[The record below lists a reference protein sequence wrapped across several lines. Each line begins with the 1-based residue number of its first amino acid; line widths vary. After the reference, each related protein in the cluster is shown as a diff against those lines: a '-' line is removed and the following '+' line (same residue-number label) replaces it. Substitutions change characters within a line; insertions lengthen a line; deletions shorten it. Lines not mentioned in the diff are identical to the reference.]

1 MKKITRRNFLALT
14 AATGTAIA
22 LSACSEE
29 TTTTST
35 ASSASTA
42 DAADTAE
49 ETVSAVEY
57 KVGIVNWV
65 DHASLNQIVSSIEGQ
80 LDALSAASGG
90 AYTFNYADFASNAQ
104 ADSTVL
110 NQIGAD
116 LLADDIDL
124 IISIATPVAAVMQTV
139 IEDTDV
145 PMIYAAVSDPET
157 SGLTGN
163 DMITGASDALNTD
176 AIMDLIL
183 ATVPD
188 ASVIGLLYDLS
199 QDSSLSAIADA
210 KAYCDAN
217 GLSYIEKNG
226 TTTGEV
232 MLAADTLIAAGV
244 DAIFTPSD
252 NTVMTAE
259 LSIYETFIDAGVPH
273 FGGADSF
280 ALNGAFCGYGVDY
293 AQLGVAT
300 ADIAAQILCDGT
312 SPADI
317 PFVTFDNGL
326 ATVNTE
332 TCADLGYDLE
342 EIKTAFAP
350 YCTEFLETVTDV
362 EFE

>member
-1 MKKITRRNFLALT
+1 MKKITRRSFLALT
-14 AATGTAIA
+14 TASAAA
-22 LSACSEE
+22 LALTACSEE
-29 TTTTST
+29 STTTTTTST
-35 ASSASTA
+35 STSTDAANTETAA
-42 DAADTAE
+42 DA
-49 ETVSAVEY
+49 VVY

-80 LDALSAASGG
+80 LDALAAASGG
-90 AYTFNYADFASNAQ
+90 AYTFNYADFAANAN
-104 ADSTVL
+104 ADATTL

-116 LLADDIDL
+116 LLADDVDAIVA
-124 IISIATPVAAVMQTV
+124 IASPVAAVMQTV

-145 PMIYAAVSDPET
+145 PVIYAAVSDPET

-163 DMITGASDALNTD
+163 PMITGASDALNTD
-176 AIMDLIL
+176 AIMNLIL

-188 ASVIGLLYDLS
+188 ATIVGLLYDLS
-199 QDSSLSAIADA
+199 QDSSLQAIADA

-217 GLSYIEKNG
+217 GLSYVEKNG

-232 MLAADTLIAAGV
+232 MLAAETLVAAGV

-259 LSIYETFIDAGVPH
+259 LSIYETFIDAGIPH

-280 ALNGAFCGYGVDY
+280 ALNGALCGYGVDY

-300 ADIAAQILCDGT
+300 ADIVAQVLVDGT
-312 SPADI
+312 SPEDI
-317 PFVTFDNGL
+317 PYMTFDNGL

-332 TCADLGYDLE
+332 TCDALGYDLDD
-342 EIKTAFAP
+342 IKTAFEP
-350 YCTEFLETVTDV
+350 YCTEFLETVTDI

>member
-14 AATGTAIA
+14 AATSAAAVLT
-22 LSACSEE
+22 ACSSDAET

-35 ASSASTA
+35 ATTTDTTA
-42 DAADTAE
+42 DAAAD
-49 ETVSAVEY
+49 AVEY

-80 LDALSAASGG
+80 LDALAAASGG
-90 AYTFNYADFASNAQ
+90 AYTFNYADFAANAN
-104 ADSTVL
+104 ADSSTL
-110 NQIGAD
+110 SQIGAD
-116 LLADDIDL
+116 LVADGVDVIVA
-124 IISIATPVAAVMQTV
+124 IASPVAAVMQTV
-139 IEDTDV
+139 IEDTDIALV
-145 PMIYAAVSDPET
+145 YAAVSDPET

-163 DMITGASDALNTD
+163 PMVTGASDALNTD
-176 AIMDLIL
+176 AIMNLIL

-188 ASVIGLLYDLS
+188 ATTIGLLYDLS

-210 KAYCDAN
+210 KAYCDEN

-232 MLAADTLIAAGV
+232 MLAAETLLAANV

-259 LSIYETFIDAGVPH
+259 LSIYETLIDAGVPH

-293 AQLGVAT
+293 AQLGVAS
-300 ADIAAQILCDGT
+300 ADIVADILVNGT

-317 PFVTFDNGL
+317 EYLTFDNGL

-332 TCADLGYDLE
+332 TCEALGYDLAD
-342 EIKTAFAP
+342 IQTAFAP
-350 YCTEFLETVTDV
+350 YCTEFLETVTDI
-362 EFE
+362 EF

>member
-14 AATGTAIA
+14 AATGAA
-22 LSACSEE
+22 LALTACSEE
-29 TTTTST
+29 TTTTT
-35 ASSASTA
+35 TDTTTA
-42 DAADTAE
+42 DTTTDTTSDAAAD
-49 ETVSAVEY
+49 AVEY

-80 LDALSAASGG
+80 LDALAAASGG
-90 AYTFNYADFASNAQ
+90 ACTFNYADFAANAN
-104 ADSTVL
+104 ADATTL

-116 LLADDIDL
+116 LLADDVDAIVA
-124 IISIATPVAAVMQTV
+124 IASPVAAVMQTV

-145 PMIYAAVSDPET
+145 PVIYAAVSDPET

-163 DMITGASDALNTD
+163 PMITGASDALNTD
-176 AIMDLIL
+176 AIMNLIL
-183 ATVPD
+183 ATVP
-188 ASVIGLLYDLS
+188 AATTIGLLYDLS
-199 QDSSLSAIADA
+199 QDSSLQAIADA

-217 GLSYIEKNG
+217 GLSYVEKNG

-232 MLAADTLIAAGV
+232 MLAAETLVAAGV

-293 AQLGVAT
+293 AQLGVAVG
-300 ADIAAQILCDGT
+300 DILAQVLVDGVA
-312 SPADI
+312 PADI
-317 PFVTFDNGL
+317 PYMTFDNGL

-332 TCADLGYDLE
+332 TCDALGYDLE
-342 EIKTAFAP
+342 EIKTAFDP
-350 YCTEFLETVTDV
+350 YCTEFLETVTDI

>member
-14 AATGTAIA
+14 TASAAAMA
-22 LSACSEE
+22 LAACSSEE
-29 TTTTST
+29 TTST
-35 ASSASTA
+35 ATTT
-42 DAADTAE
+42 DAADTAADTTE
-49 ETVSAVEY
+49 AAADAVEY

-65 DHASLNQIVSSIEGQ
+65 DHASLNQIVASVESQ
-80 LDALSAASGG
+80 LDALAAASGG
-90 AYTFNYADFASNAQ
+90 AYTFNYADYEANAN
-104 ADSTVL
+104 ADSTTL

-116 LLADDIDL
+116 LVADGVDVIVAV
-124 IISIATPVAAVMQTV
+124 ATPVAAVMQTV
-139 IEDTDV
+139 TEDTDIPV
-145 PMIYAAVSDPET
+145 IYSAVSDPET

-163 DMITGASDALNTD
+163 PMITGASDALNTD
-176 AIMDLIL
+176 AIMDLII

-188 ASVIGLLYDLS
+188 ATTIGLLYDLS

-217 GLSYIEKNG
+217 GLTYVEKNG

-232 MLAADTLIAAGV
+232 MLAAETLIAAGV

-259 LSIYETFIDAGVPH
+259 LSIYEAFIDAGVPH

-293 AQLGVAT
+293 VQLGEGT
-300 ADIAAQILCDGT
+300 ADLVAQVLVDGT
-312 SPADI
+312 SPADL
-317 PFVTFDNGL
+317 PFITFDSGI

-332 TCADLGYDLE
+332 TCEALGYDLE
-342 EIKTAFAP
+342 EIKTAFTP
-350 YCTEFLETVTDV
+350 YCTELLEIVTEI